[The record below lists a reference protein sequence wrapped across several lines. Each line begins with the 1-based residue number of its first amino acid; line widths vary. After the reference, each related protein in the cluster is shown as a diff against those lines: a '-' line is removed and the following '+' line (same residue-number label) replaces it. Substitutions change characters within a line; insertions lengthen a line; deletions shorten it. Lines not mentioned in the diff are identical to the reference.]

1 MSCAAAHRLRP
12 STPLT
17 LKAMQIPFS
26 CEQFYGVFRDY
37 NDAAWPAPVFL
48 AALAVAVIA
57 IVAIGLLATARLPH
71 GAPPT

>member
-26 CEQFYGVFRDY
+26 SEQFHGVFRD
-37 NDAAWPAPVFL
+37 L

-57 IVAIGLLATARLPH
+57 TVTIGLLATARLPH
-71 GAPPT
+71 AAPPT

>member
-1 MSCAAAHRLRP
+1 
-12 STPLT
+12 
-17 LKAMQIPFS
+17 MQIPFS

-57 IVAIGLLATARLPH
+57 TVAIGLLATARLPH